1 MTRAPFSCYHLSE
14 RTDKAIM
21 TESHDHLNETGVVED
36 DCEICASDW
45 YKNMDRSWMRPL
57 TTQEKAEHAQFI
69 WDSSTPERRIKD
81 HLIEPDVRVP
91 YILDMDPEKKVHV
104 GASAVA
110 GVRKMLWD
118 SSSSEERE
126 ELGFVDPAE
135 WDSFQK

>member
-1 MTRAPFSCYHLSE
+1 
-14 RTDKAIM
+14 M
-21 TESHDHLNETGVVED
+21 TESHDHMTTTHAVEE

-81 HLIEPDVRVP
+81 GLVEPAVRVP
-91 YILDMDPEKKVHV
+91 YTLDIDDPEKKAHF

-110 GVRKMLWD
+110 GARKMLWD
-118 SSSSEERE
+118 SSTSEERK

-135 WDSFQK
+135 WDLLQK